1 MSRSDIICAIALLCF
16 VSACFAGL
24 SAGATWSAIVLPQGS
39 AFDAYFG
46 TIGPAIVGIEST
58 FVCIFLSVGLWKH
71 PDHDAVLGR
80 C

>member
-1 MSRSDIICAIALLCF
+1 MSRSDIICAIALLSF
-16 VSACFAGL
+16 VSLCFGGI
-24 SAGATWSAIVLPQGS
+24 STGAIWATTALPQGS
-39 AFDAYFG
+39 AFSAYFN
-46 TIGPAIVGIEST
+46 TVGPAIIGIEGT